1 MSDGRPFSLSG
12 KPVRAPLLCF
22 PSSLMP
28 LFFSLLAFFS
38 RRARAI
44 EASPASSSRRRGAAH
59 RPQSAPSTSHHVRF
73 SICYLPCSYLLVL
86 DDDDGDMDDFQAT
99 PEKSPAARRLIPFS
113 SPTQAGRIMQTA
125 LLNSGARPPRIPLGV
140 TPGASP
146 PKPHKKATLVRSASA
161 STITAPAKR
170 SRSDGKRSDDKKSD
184 GKRSDDKKSDGS
196 SRGSGRGSKH
206 SSSSQGSLGA
216 ISSIDDYEYP
226 TAPTYTPSAPVE
238 TVDRTH
244 RAAIFLLLLL
254 LSLCSVYMPFSLLCT
269 HFLFFFS

>member
-12 KPVRAPLLCF
+12 KPVRAPLLRLL
-22 PSSLMP
+22 SSLI
-28 LFFSLLAFFS
+28 LFCSLSFLFSAEGRGRSKPHEPRHRGGAERHIARKAHDLHLATYALLT
-38 RRARAI
+38 I
-44 EASPASSSRRRGAAH
+44 TLPY
-59 RPQSAPSTSHHVRF
+59 SHV
-73 SICYLPCSYLLVL
+73 SVL

-170 SRSDGKRSDDKKSD
+170 SRSDGKRSDDKKSE
-184 GKRSDDKKSDGS
+184 GS
-196 SRGSGRGSKH
+196 SRGSRRGSKH
-206 SSSSQGSLGA
+206 SSSSQGPLDS

-244 RAAIFLLLLL
+244 RAAIYCLLLLL
-254 LSLCSVYMPFSLLCT
+254 LCSVYMPFSLLYI
-269 HFLFFFS
+269 HFLFFSS